1 MIIEEHEFRVLGT
14 YYYIKKYCRGK
25 QLYKRVKEIQ
35 KKYGMSDEE
44 IDRIAE
50 ICYKI
55 LSGDGYEDKMQKLRV
70 RNTED

>member
-1 MIIEEHEFRVLGT
+1 MIIDEHEFRILGV
-14 YYYIKKYCRGK
+14 YYYIKKYSGSK
-25 QLYKRVKEIQ
+25 HLHKKVKEIQ

-55 LSGDGYEDKMQKLRV
+55 LSGVDYEDKMQKLRV